1 MTRFSH
7 HPPQPIAS
15 TTTPP
20 RQRGYVLVT
29 FALLLVPL
37 LLLAGLSIDV
47 GSWYNRASDM
57 RKAADAAALAG
68 VVWLPNEAAARS
80 AAIETAARNGFVEG
94 NGVSISVVPVPGTEK
109 RLKVAFCGGTSAAI
123 TSRSSEQQLRNT
135 SFRSQWEVLAISSER
150 VRWYRRRILS
160 CCSSR

>member
-7 HPPQPIAS
+7 HPPQPIAW

-80 AAIETAARNGFVEG
+80 NLGTKGQEADARPAGLT
-94 NGVSISVVPVPGTEK
+94 PPRAPARRT
-109 RLKVAFCGGTSAAI
+109 
-123 TSRSSEQQLRNT
+123 RSG
-135 SFRSQWEVLAISSER
+135 
-150 VRWYRRRILS
+150 
-160 CCSSR
+160 